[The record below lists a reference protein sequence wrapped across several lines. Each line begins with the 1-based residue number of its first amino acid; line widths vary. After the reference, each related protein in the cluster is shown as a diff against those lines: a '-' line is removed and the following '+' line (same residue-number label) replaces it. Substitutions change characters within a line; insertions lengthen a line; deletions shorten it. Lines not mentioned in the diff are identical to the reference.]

1 MTKEITVTELSA
13 ALGKARSGEETAPRT
28 RAAKLT
34 DEEKAA
40 RLEEKNAKKAQR
52 DADRLARQAAK
63 AVKKPAHMA
72 KVERA
77 GSNLPGMTAETTEI
91 LNSLFNSQDAS
102 AISAFLA
109 NAQHRLRAQST
120 AASVGM
126 KLEVGQMVR
135 IVSGEPRF
143 IGQTGTVSSV
153 RRIRCHVTPEGHDKP
168 VYLLN
173 SDVVLVAQGLS
184 TEVIEDDSEVSQA
197 V

>member
-1 MTKEITVTELSA
+1 MTKEITGSDLTA
-13 ALGKARSGEETAPRT
+13 ALGKARSGEESAPRV

-40 RLEEKNAKKAQR
+40 RLAEKEASKAR
-52 DADRLARQAAK
+52 READKLARQAAK
-63 AVKKPAHMA
+63 AVKKPAHMT

-77 GSNLPGMTAETTEI
+77 GSNLPGMSTETTEI
-91 LNSLFNSQDAS
+91 LNSLFDSQDAS

-120 AASVGM
+120 AASVGL
-126 KLEVGQMVR
+126 KLEVGQLVR

-143 IGQTGTVSSV
+143 IGQLATVTSV

-173 SDVVLVAQGLS
+173 SDVTPVAQGLS
-184 TEVIEDDSEVSQA
+184 AEVIEDDSELAAA